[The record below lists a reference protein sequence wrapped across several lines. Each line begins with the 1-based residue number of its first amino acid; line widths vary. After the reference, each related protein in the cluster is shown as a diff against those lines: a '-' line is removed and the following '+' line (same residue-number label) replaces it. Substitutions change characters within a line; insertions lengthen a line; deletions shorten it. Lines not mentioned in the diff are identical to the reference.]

1 MSDAATTETRIL
13 VIEDDPLIIH
23 AMLPM
28 LTERGEPL
36 VATTGEQGLQLAEET
51 PNLILLDLN
60 LPDYHGL
67 ELIRLLRNQL
77 GFADIPIVVLTG
89 THDSKTEVQCLEAGA
104 SDFLRK
110 PIALPVLD
118 ARLKVHLELQQKTQ
132 LLANLASLDPL
143 TGLANRRTFES
154 VFERYWALHQRHRT
168 PLSLLFF
175 DLDHF
180 KAINDTY
187 GHSAGDRCLMHAAR
201 LLTQIAKRPSDLVCR
216 YGGEEFVVLL
226 PNTSA
231 VDAFKLADRAR
242 DTLRRTPVVVDEQT
256 ISMTASC
263 GLACSEPEQP
273 ESSDELIRR
282 ADDFLYRAKNEGRDR
297 VIGEGGAEDG

>member
-1 MSDAATTETRIL
+1 MTDAAGTDTRIL

-23 AMLPM
+23 AILPK
-28 LTERGEPL
+28 LQERGEPL
-36 VATTGEQGLQLAEET
+36 IATTGEQGLELAAET

-67 ELIRLLRNQL
+67 ELIRLLRHQL

-89 THDSKTEVQCLEAGA
+89 THDTKTEVQCLEAGA

-132 LLANLASLDPL
+132 LLVNLASLDPL

-180 KAINDTY
+180 KRINDTY

-226 PNTSA
+226 PNTGA
-231 VDAFKLADRAR
+231 TDAYRLADRAR
-242 DTLRRTPVVVDEQT
+242 DTLHRTPVVVDDQT
-256 ISMTASC
+256 IEMSASC
-263 GLACSEPEQP
+263 GLACSEPQQSD
-273 ESSDELIRR
+273 SSDELIRR

-297 VIGEGGAEDG
+297 VVGEGGDDG